1 MLPQGM
7 QGCCKTQGFRTTN
20 VRACTHVFCPKM
32 PQDCHAISVQRPCG
46 YLRMLRTIPHPMKFA
61 WPHLRQ
67 TCNSESTSGDS
78 PARERKTIVGASY
91 GCLTFS
97 ENLLEVCNF
106 VCDLPHHAT
115 ARPNHRTID
124 VKQAVSHQ
132 SNDSRTPVY
141 DDILLGY

>member
-1 MLPQGM
+1 M
-7 QGCCKTQGFRTTN
+7 R
-20 VRACTHVFCPKM
+20 
-32 PQDCHAISVQRPCG
+32 
-46 YLRMLRTIPHPMKFA
+46 FA

-78 PARERKTIVGASY
+78 PAHERKTIVGASY

-97 ENLLEVCNF
+97 ENLLEVCNV
-106 VCDLPHHAT
+106 VCDLPHHAI